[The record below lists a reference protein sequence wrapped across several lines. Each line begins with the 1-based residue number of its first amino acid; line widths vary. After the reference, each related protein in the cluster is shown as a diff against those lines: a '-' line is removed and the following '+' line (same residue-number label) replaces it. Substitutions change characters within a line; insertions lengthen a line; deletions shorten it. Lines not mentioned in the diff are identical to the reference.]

1 MDFADKT
8 GVLAQCWID
17 FRNDDHFKSFIEY
30 NDLGLPM
37 AYMVAQG
44 LIQELTPVGE
54 EYITETFDMLLEIL
68 EITEEDIDA
77 VLPNKDLGAIM
88 VFAYNKKKFR
98 EMDEQNKN
106 KDS

>member
-1 MDFADKT
+1 MDYADKT

-17 FRNDDHFKSFIEY
+17 FRNDENFEGFMEY

-44 LIQELTPVGE
+44 LIQDLTPLGE
-54 EYITETFDMLLEIL
+54 EYITETFDMLLDVL
-68 EITEEDIDA
+68 GITENEIDSA
-77 VLPNKDLGAIM
+77 LPNKDLGAIL
-88 VFAYNKKKFR
+88 VFAYNKKKFK
-98 EMDEQNKN
+98 EQDEKNKN